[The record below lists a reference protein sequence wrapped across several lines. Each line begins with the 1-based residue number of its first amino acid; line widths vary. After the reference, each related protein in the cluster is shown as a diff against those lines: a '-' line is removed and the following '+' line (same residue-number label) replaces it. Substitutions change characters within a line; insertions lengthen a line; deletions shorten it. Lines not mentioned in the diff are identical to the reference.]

1 MFLFKVHNVWTG
13 HRTVI
18 LKKLC
23 CNFKDWRS
31 GVLTRRITLT
41 GVNILFLD
49 FNDLYERFGFFFWT
63 VPKNKELK
71 WSENILPKQAKK
83 NKQKKEWKERKKKSG
98 SENKN
103 SQNEFLKKT
112 ISKNNPKKLPL
123 LLKNKHSYKLPSST
137 HVTKCCIG
145 KMTKQKY
152 WNSY

>member
-1 MFLFKVHNVWTG
+1 MTCFFFNLLFLFKVHNVWTG

-49 FNDLYERFGFFFWT
+49 FNDLYERFGFFFELYQKI
-63 VPKNKELK
+63 KNWNGLK
-71 WSENILPKQAKK
+71 ISCQ
-83 NKQKKEWKERKKKSG
+83 NKQKKQTKKKEWKERKKKSG

-112 ISKNNPKKLPL
+112 ISKKQPKKT
-123 LLKNKHSYKLPSST
+123 SSSPKEQT
-137 HVTKCCIG
+137 FLQTSFFHTCH
-145 KMTKQKY
+145 
-152 WNSY
+152 